1 MQMQVTLGKGASDK
15 ETTRAYQTVQVLISP
30 REVGEAY
37 LNAEGPRAAK
47 FAYLSK

>member
-1 MQMQVTLGKGASDK
+1 MQIQVARGEEASDK
-15 ETTRAYQTVQVLISP
+15 ETTRAYQRVKVLISP